1 MTVTRCSVT
10 QRALRGVASRP
21 KNALQRVGRKQK
33 QKHTQRSSARR
44 RRSPVACDGYSAAF
58 APPTHTYRAN
68 GRAVGL
74 RVSLAEWCRPTRM
87 TSRTASSRCELRARK
102 AIRAGGRT
110 YAQPRISVCSK
121 TGSSL
126 QDTMKD
132 QADLDHVTG
141 TEADKATKAAVRA
154 EIAELTRRLRSKQI
168 ELESLTRYDDLLN
181 AKEPND
187 AR

>member
-1 MTVTRCSVT
+1 
-10 QRALRGVASRP
+10 
-21 KNALQRVGRKQK
+21 
-33 QKHTQRSSARR
+33 
-44 RRSPVACDGYSAAF
+44 
-58 APPTHTYRAN
+58 
-68 GRAVGL
+68 
-74 RVSLAEWCRPTRM
+74 
-87 TSRTASSRCELRARK
+87 
-102 AIRAGGRT
+102 
-110 YAQPRISVCSK
+110 
-121 TGSSL
+121 
-126 QDTMKD
+126 MKD